1 MLNQVIL
8 TGRIGCTS
16 ITTQSF
22 ILIQDDDDMVFEI
35 YTNEEIAE
43 EIDKIYY
50 SRKEPIVA
58 IKGHLIPNQ
67 EDLLVYTIIAEK
79 IFVLENK

>member
-1 MLNQVIL
+1 MLNQVL
-8 TGRIGCTS
+8 LMGRIGCTS

-22 ILIQDDDDMVFEI
+22 ILIQDDMAFEI

-43 EIDKIYY
+43 EIDRIYY
-50 SRKEPIVA
+50 SGEDPVIVA
-58 IKGHLIPNQ
+58 KGHLIPSQ

>member
-8 TGRIGCTS
+8 MGRIGCTS

-22 ILIQDDDDMVFEI
+22 ILVQDEDTAFEI

-43 EIDKIYY
+43 EIDRIYY
-50 SRKEPIVA
+50 SGEDPVIVA
-58 IKGHLIPNQ
+58 KGRLIPNQ
-67 EDLLVYTIIAEK
+67 EDLLTSIIIAEK
-79 IFVLENK
+79 IFILENK